1 MLSSLQSLLAS
12 LTLISTILSQLPRR
26 NVVCRVCP
34 CSGAASVRERQE
46 KRVQYKLKDYGFR
59 GLGFRVGEL
68 VPTHNQTLSLGVRVE
83 GLV

>member
-1 MLSSLQSLLAS
+1 
-12 LTLISTILSQLPRR
+12 
-26 NVVCRVCP
+26 
-34 CSGAASVRERQE
+34 VRERQE

>member
-1 MLSSLQSLLAS
+1 
-12 LTLISTILSQLPRR
+12 
-26 NVVCRVCP
+26 
-34 CSGAASVRERQE
+34 VRERQE
-46 KRVQYKLKDYGFR
+46 KRVQYKLKDY